1 MQQASSP
8 TPEQINTAR
17 VIARFGLRLA
27 IVVFCAAFA
36 QTSFAYAMVVLLL
49 LSITFCF
56 IWGTL
61 RREPVFGPSLTN
73 WDEAAAYA
81 CLATLASK
89 YAF

>member
-1 MQQASSP
+1 
-8 TPEQINTAR
+8 
-17 VIARFGLRLA
+17 
-27 IVVFCAAFA
+27 
-36 QTSFAYAMVVLLL
+36 MVVLLL

-56 IWGTL
+56 VWGAL

-89 YAF
+89 FAS

>member
-1 MQQASSP
+1 MQQASP
-8 TPEQINTAR
+8 TPEQIDTAR
-17 VIARFGLRLA
+17 VLARFGFRLA

-56 IWGTL
+56 VWGAI
-61 RREPVFGPSLTN
+61 RREPMFGPALTN

-89 YAF
+89 FAF